1 MQYIILCLFLALPF
15 AIVGLWKKRP
25 VVAFIIAALL
35 SYLMLVLP
43 GIIRTFQAMMIYGSG
58 DPQLIAGGDKPC
70 FRKGGAADANH
81 PTAAGLVSICLAP
94 HQAREAENTGLK
106 RFPISIKKRPNRKG
120 SGVIDFNYV

>member
-43 GIIRTFQAMMIYGSG
+43 GLVQTFQAMMIYGSG
-58 DPQLIAGGDKPC
+58 DPELMAGGISYA
-70 FRKGGAADANH
+70 FVRAALQM
-81 PTAAGLVSICLAP
+81 PIILPLLALFQFALRRIRRGRLTI
-94 HQAREAENTGLK
+94 QALK
-106 RFPISIKKRPNRKG
+106 
-120 SGVIDFNYV
+120 DFE